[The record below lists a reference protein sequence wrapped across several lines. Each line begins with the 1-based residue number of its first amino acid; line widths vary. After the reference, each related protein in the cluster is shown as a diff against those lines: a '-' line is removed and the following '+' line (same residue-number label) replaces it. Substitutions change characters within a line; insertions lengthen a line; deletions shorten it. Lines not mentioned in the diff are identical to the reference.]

1 VRSDGKTSGVK
12 DKLARTIEIKMSK
25 SLPDSAIYMTD
36 TTEDIKRKI
45 NKAYCPEGQVEE
57 NPILE
62 YYKYIFFES
71 LDRLG
76 LDNIVVARPQKFGGP
91 VILNSYENLERLY
104 REKQIHPLDIKQKA
118 IQILD
123 KLLEP
128 VRKHFEENSN
138 AKDLLQKV
146 KSYQITR

>member
-1 VRSDGKTSGVK
+1 M
-12 DKLARTIEIKMSK
+12 LM
-25 SLPDSAIYMTD
+25 L
-36 TTEDIKRKI
+36 
-45 NKAYCPEGQVEE
+45 
-57 NPILE
+57 IL
-62 YYKYIFFES
+62 FFES